1 MKTGKT
7 EETEETC
14 GNQTTEETSSRAG
27 NLELCGSFTALS
39 TIAIQAGQSQ
49 IVASVLKSGC
59 LIHLQLVQF
68 QPGLCEIG
76 SNQEENRILIQEHQ
90 QLLQKLQKHEPE
102 VLAVVEKKQQD
113 RLRMMRDGRRKQKE
127 EEVNEAMKASLSEG
141 WSLLLR
147 LLGRRLEVLKLAS
160 DFFLLVMEFSIS
172 IDRLKDLQIKADE
185 DKLTEVQVTYD
196 FMRKDLLGKSLQ
208 VLTSSSVLLQRLRQ
222 LQRTEA
228 LQRRGRVLQDEE
240 EVEESSQGSQFSRG
254 PVLMLEELVEA
265 LQDRR
270 RRADQAFRLQLQ
282 QAELVL
288 KMKAESKRASTEHQL
303 LSALQDQ
310 NVLNLNLHSGSTSD
324 HTVDLGSEGSS
335 EPNMLRA
342 ACTLDLQS
350 KSWSEQTP
358 INQPEGMEDVN
369 LEHGSRLQ
377 ESGKEPDVKPEFWLD
392 LNSQSRDLKSG
403 SRLDEIKDVQ
413 ADLKHG
419 SRSDPLSKSR
429 STEASNHG
437 LGSRSDLKLIPASE
451 KTKNLMAS
459 FRSGETTETR
469 SEAEVVS
476 LKSALQGQ
484 SRSGSEKARN
494 LLPESSLDES
504 TDLQTGLWLDLKTEP
519 ATKDSQS
526 NFRSGPKNQSRSELL
541 RSGSKEGKDVRPAFR
556 SDETSKQQLESRSVE
571 TRDSL
576 PGSRPVL
583 TTRSR
588 SHEQHT
594 SGCDVKPGSTLDDTR
609 TQQSGSRSVDTRIQH
624 TGSRPE
630 GIRNL
635 KLSCRSENITET
647 ISEKTRNQQP
657 ESGSAGITDLH
668 TRSRLDLKNQSSS
681 DVPRSGSQEGK
692 KLGTLPGAEKT
703 RKQNEKSKTV
713 DTNDS
718 NFSFSSVLK
727 SRSRSEEQQRCGSD
741 AKPGSESE
749 LTEAQQSG
757 SRSEVSVSGS
767 DPLSVKH
774 QFDETKLG
782 LNEQQTHHQM
792 EAQQQQ
798 EHEMFSSGYQE
809 RLMKDLN
816 CVSELLDSCTQ
827 LDLGSELQTSRL
839 LEHFKQAE
847 PHFRQLDAEVEY
859 TVKSWESL
867 REVHACLEE
876 VKTGA
881 VMNEDLL
888 ELLKIQQ
895 TVKDK
900 IQRSEL
906 ILNLSRSFHLTAKQL
921 ELLLQSEPTSPVT
934 GSTGLHGSREAELGQ
949 LQEAEQQIQNLL
961 KTTSTMRTDICAA
974 VSQSNWA
981 GFQVEQLEVRLGSLD
996 SLCESWLNKAA
1007 QCEEEL
1013 RREQLTHLL
1022 HEDITQAYQL
1032 MAHSEWTLS
1041 LIPQFSGVTGSVQ

>member
-1 MKTGKT
+1 M
-7 EETEETC
+7 
-14 GNQTTEETSSRAG
+14 SY
-27 NLELCGSFTALS
+27 LC
-39 TIAIQAGQSQ
+39 
-49 IVASVLKSGC
+49 
-59 LIHLQLVQF
+59 LQ
-68 QPGLCEIG
+68 
-76 SNQEENRILIQEHQ
+76 
-90 QLLQKLQKHEPE
+90 
-102 VLAVVEKKQQD
+102 
-113 RLRMMRDGRRKQKE
+113 
-127 EEVNEAMKASLSEG
+127 
-141 WSLLLR
+141 
-147 LLGRRLEVLKLAS
+147 
-160 DFFLLVMEFSIS
+160 FSIS
-172 IDRLKDLQIKADE
+172 IDRLEDLQIKADE

-196 FMRKDLLGKSLQ
+196 FTRKDLLGKSLQ

-270 RRADQAFRLQLQ
+270 RRVDQAFRLQLQ
-282 QAELVL
+282 QAEVVL

-310 NVLNLNLHSGSTSD
+310 NVLNLQSGSTSD
-324 HTVDLGSEGSS
+324 HTVDPGSEGSS
-335 EPNMLRA
+335 EPNMLRPA
-342 ACTLDLQS
+342 YTLDLQS
-350 KSWSEQTP
+350 KSWSEQRP
-358 INQPEGMEDVN
+358 INQLEGMEDVN

-377 ESGKEPDVKPEFWLD
+377 KSRKEPDVKPDFWLD
-392 LNSQSRDLKSG
+392 LDSQSRDLKSG

-429 STEASNHG
+429 STEARNHG

-451 KTKNLMAS
+451 KTKNLMAN

-476 LKSALQGQ
+476 LKSALQGK
-484 SRSGSEKARN
+484 SRSGSQKARN
-494 LLPESSLDES
+494 LLPESSLNES

-594 SGCDVKPGSTLDDTR
+594 SGCNVKPGSTLDDTR
-609 TQQSGSRSVDTRIQH
+609 TQQSGSRSVDARIQH

-668 TRSRLDLKNQSSS
+668 TRSRLELKNQSSS
-681 DVPRSGSQEGK
+681 DVPQSGSQEGK
-692 KLGTLPGAEKT
+692 KLGTLHGAEKT
-703 RKQNEKSKTV
+703 RKQNEKSKTA

-749 LTEAQQSG
+749 LTKTQQSG
-757 SRSEVSVSGS
+757 SRSEVSGSGS

-774 QFDETKLG
+774 QLDETKLG

-798 EHEMFSSGYQE
+798 EHEMFSNGYQE
-809 RLMKDLN
+809 RLMKTLQDLN
-816 CVSELLDSCTQ
+816 CVSELLVSCTQ

-859 TVKSWESL
+859 TVKSRESL

-906 ILNLSRSFHLTAKQL
+906 ILNLSLSFHLTAKQL

-961 KTTSTMRTDICAA
+961 KTASTMRTDICAA
-974 VSQSNWA
+974 VSQS
-981 GFQVEQLEVRLGSLD
+981 V
-996 SLCESWLNKAA
+996 
-1007 QCEEEL
+1007 
-1013 RREQLTHLL
+1013 
-1022 HEDITQAYQL
+1022 
-1032 MAHSEWTLS
+1032 
-1041 LIPQFSGVTGSVQ
+1041 